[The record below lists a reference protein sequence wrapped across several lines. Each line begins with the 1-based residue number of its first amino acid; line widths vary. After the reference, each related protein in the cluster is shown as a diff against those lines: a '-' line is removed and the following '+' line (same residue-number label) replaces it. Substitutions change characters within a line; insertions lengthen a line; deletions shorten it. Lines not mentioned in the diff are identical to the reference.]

1 MLCYA
6 TLYCAIFSLPT
17 GSSMAD
23 FRKLVLGFV
32 ERKLGPGDRSKLV
45 RNIMDVADVNKDAK
59 VTF

>member
-1 MLCYA
+1 
-6 TLYCAIFSLPT
+6 
-17 GSSMAD
+17 MAD